1 MTLNCVLLRPVG
13 RYLVTSSRQP
23 MARRLVICN
32 VNYKKTAVSFHSK
45 EIHYQSIHHR
55 FCVFSLKKHLK
66 FKHNGSVDIVLMY
79 SVLSEQRRDI
89 YVLSSF
95 QLVLL
100 CMFRR
105 SIYVYVFI
113 RVCRIPTVYMYV
125 LNPLF

>member
-1 MTLNCVLLRPVG
+1 MTLNCGPFEACRTLPRHQQSPTYG
-13 RYLVTSSRQP
+13 PAAGYLQCK
-23 MARRLVICN
+23 LQ
-32 VNYKKTAVSFHSK
+32 KKPQCHS
-45 EIHYQSIHHR
+45 IHYQSIHHR

-113 RVCRIPTVYMYV
+113 RLCRIPTVYMYV